1 MVRGWVGVENCWL
14 LQLLLLRVGRSLG
27 NYTFAITNHYV
38 FLNRGKFHWRLGWF
52 WKLVAFNHYYSL
64 RGRGSVKMFEFCI
77 TLITGWVGSRKTT
90 NFALRNFEI
99 FPNNYFEIF
108 AFYLRM
114 YHFMSWATFFFCN
127 FIFLFSLIFT
137 IFRVISQKF
146 PGWFYELLLITIFAI
161 FAFYLSMYHFMSWAT
176 FFFAILF
183 FYFS

>member
-1 MVRGWVGVENCWL
+1 MGDHLQFFWVHKGIFQNYVMVRGWVGVENCWL

-99 FPNNYFEIF
+99 FPKVWKHI
-108 AFYLRM
+108 
-114 YHFMSWATFFFCN
+114 SW
-127 FIFLFSLIFT
+127 
-137 IFRVISQKF
+137 
-146 PGWFYELLLITIFAI
+146 W
-161 FAFYLSMYHFMSWAT
+161 
-176 FFFAILF
+176 
-183 FYFS
+183 

>member
-1 MVRGWVGVENCWL
+1 MNCRLIKNFSQTQNFFFFQLPKGIFQNYVMVRGWVGVENCWL

-38 FLNRGKFHWRLGWF
+38 FLNRGKFHWRLSWF

-99 FPNNYFEIF
+99 SPYSFPFVW
-108 AFYLRM
+108 
-114 YHFMSWATFFFCN
+114 S
-127 FIFLFSLIFT
+127 
-137 IFRVISQKF
+137 
-146 PGWFYELLLITIFAI
+146 ELLCYKFIRKKTNK
-161 FAFYLSMYHFMSWAT
+161 
-176 FFFAILF
+176 
-183 FYFS
+183 